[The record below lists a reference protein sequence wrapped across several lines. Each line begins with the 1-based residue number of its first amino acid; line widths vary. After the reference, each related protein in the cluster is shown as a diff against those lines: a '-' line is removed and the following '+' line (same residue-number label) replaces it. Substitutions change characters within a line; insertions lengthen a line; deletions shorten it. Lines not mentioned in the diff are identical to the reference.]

1 MNFCQSLWHI
11 WNQLCPKDQNI
22 IFFFKGDGPKT
33 KHIPYLW
40 AFWNFIIVTFDI
52 RVPFFR
58 YMSPDSLGHKFQDFL
73 CISDRFRGPRVTP
86 GGLAYF
92 HLGYTIKIQEK
103 NCLIFFLP
111 QNRQILIKIQKVGE
125 FWYWQSL
132 ANQNS
137 SSEFR
142 RF

>member
-1 MNFCQSLWHI
+1 MIHWEE
-11 WNQLCPKDQNI
+11 
-22 IFFFKGDGPKT
+22 KGDGPKPWR
-33 KHIPYLW
+33 KSYAG
-40 AFWNFIIVTFDI
+40 AFLNFIIVTFDI

-103 NCLIFFLP
+103 KLFNFLFATESP
-111 QNRQILIKIQKVGE
+111 N
-125 FWYWQSL
+125 F
-132 ANQNS
+132 NQNS
-137 SSEFR
+137 KSW
-142 RF
+142 